1 VVTKI
6 GRLDERDLQDIE
18 ECIKKYHISRSQIKE
33 RAANVQYAGKEEN
46 YLYNLKI
53 VLQRF
58 F

>member
-18 ECIKKYHISRSQIKE
+18 ECINKYHISRNQIEE